1 MDSVIKDLKYAV
13 RSLVR
18 YPTFTVIA
26 VLTLALGIGA
36 NTAIFTVF
44 NAVLLQPLP
53 YASAERLMMVGIS
66 TPSAKLFNTS
76 KNRFLYWR
84 EQNKSFEGL
93 TTFRTF
99 SGPLV
104 TGRAEP
110 EDVTALRVSDDF
122 FQVFATYPQIG
133 RTFSNEENVTGGPKA
148 IIITDGL
155 WKRQFAAAPDV
166 LNKSVSINNVT
177 YMIVGVMPKSFWF
190 EIEADCITPL
200 QLGTSQELSTAGLN
214 YPVVGRL
221 KPGVTR
227 DEAMAEM
234 KVIGN
239 QFHAS
244 HPAEFIKD
252 EGINVVGYQ
261 DFMVGE
267 IRLSLIVLLSA
278 VALVLLIA
286 CANVANLQLSRAV
299 GRSREVAIR
308 AALGASRW
316 RVIRQLLTEGLVL
329 SFVAGLTGFLM
340 AGWGVAAF
348 QTLIPEGLIPR
359 ANQISFSPAVFLFT
373 TSVSAVAGVLFGL
386 APAFHATR
394 LDLSRALKASATT
407 SSGNRLQGRLRSA
420 LVVSQVSLALVL
432 MIGAA
437 LLIRTFA
444 NLRNVDPGFDARNM
458 LTFEIAPR
466 GPQYA
471 TTAQVTEFN
480 QRALERIKSLPGV
493 EAAATSNV
501 LPLRHWLNLPVEFEG
516 NPDQVISA
524 EWRMI
529 SPGYFDTMKMRIS
542 QGRNISDADSATS
555 VGVAVVNEAFV
566 RYHFKNVAP
575 LGRRIIVARTMR
587 KDLARSSPLEIVGVV
602 SDTKQT
608 SLKDAASPT
617 IYVPTTQVPDA
628 LMANFRSFYFTI
640 RTAGEPLSYAAAVK
654 REMLTLDRQQPIRN
668 VRTMEDVIAKSIS
681 PQRFHMSLLA
691 LFGGIGLALASVG
704 IYGVMA
710 YAVSQR
716 TREIGI
722 RMALGAQLNDVLRM
736 VLGHGMKLTAIG
748 VVVGL
753 AASFALTRVLKTLL
767 FGVTPSDLLTFAAV
781 SVALMAIALL
791 ASYIPA
797 RRATKVDPLIALR
810 YE

>member
-1 MDSVIKDLKYAV
+1 
-13 RSLVR
+13 
-18 YPTFTVIA
+18 
-26 VLTLALGIGA
+26 
-36 NTAIFTVF
+36 
-44 NAVLLQPLP
+44 
-53 YASAERLMMVGIS
+53 
-66 TPSAKLFNTS
+66 
-76 KNRFLYWR
+76 
-84 EQNKSFEGL
+84 
-93 TTFRTF
+93 
-99 SGPLV
+99 
-104 TGRAEP
+104 
-110 EDVTALRVSDDF
+110 
-122 FQVFATYPQIG
+122 
-133 RTFSNEENVTGGPKA
+133 
-148 IIITDGL
+148 
-155 WKRQFAAAPDV
+155 
-166 LNKSVSINNVT
+166 
-177 YMIVGVMPKSFWF
+177 
-190 EIEADCITPL
+190 
-200 QLGTSQELSTAGLN
+200 
-214 YPVVGRL
+214 
-221 KPGVTR
+221 
-227 DEAMAEM
+227 
-234 KVIGN
+234 
-239 QFHAS
+239 
-244 HPAEFIKD
+244 
-252 EGINVVGYQ
+252 
-261 DFMVGE
+261 
-267 IRLSLIVLLSA
+267 
-278 VALVLLIA
+278 
-286 CANVANLQLSRAV
+286 
-299 GRSREVAIR
+299 
-308 AALGASRW
+308 
-316 RVIRQLLTEGLVL
+316 
-329 SFVAGLTGFLM
+329 
-340 AGWGVAAF
+340 
-348 QTLIPEGLIPR
+348 
-359 ANQISFSPAVFLFT
+359 
-373 TSVSAVAGVLFGL
+373 
-386 APAFHATR
+386 
-394 LDLSRALKASATT
+394 
-407 SSGNRLQGRLRSA
+407 
-420 LVVSQVSLALVL
+420 
-432 MIGAA
+432 
-437 LLIRTFA
+437 
-444 NLRNVDPGFDARNM
+444 
-458 LTFEIAPR
+458 
-466 GPQYA
+466 
-471 TTAQVTEFN
+471 
-480 QRALERIKSLPGV
+480 
-493 EAAATSNV
+493 
-501 LPLRHWLNLPVEFEG
+501 
-516 NPDQVISA
+516 
-524 EWRMI
+524 MI

-575 LGRRIIVARTMR
+575 LSRRIIIARTMR

-602 SDTKQT
+602 SDNKQT